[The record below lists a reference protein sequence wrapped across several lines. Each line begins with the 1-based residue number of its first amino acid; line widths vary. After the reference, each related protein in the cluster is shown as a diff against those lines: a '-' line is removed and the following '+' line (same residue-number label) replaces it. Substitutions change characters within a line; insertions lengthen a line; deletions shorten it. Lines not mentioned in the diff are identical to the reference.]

1 MKIFGTG
8 FIAQYLKKGNLYFND
23 NYIIYAAGISN
34 SKISDEKDLK
44 RELNQIKNFIKKYNN
59 KKIIIYLSTMSVFD
73 KLLKNNKYIK
83 NKLLIEDLFKK
94 KVKKFII
101 VRLTQ
106 VVGNNQNPS
115 TITNFFY
122 NNIKNNNSFYLW
134 SGQKRNLIDIDD
146 VVKIFKRILKKKF
159 IKSKIINI
167 YNTKSISVKKIII
180 ILSKILNK
188 EVKFKE
194 KKFKKRLGYFSYKKF
209 TKFYQF
215 ANLFDKGNYNKRILI
230 KYYK

>member
-1 MKIFGTG
+1 M
-8 FIAQYLKKGNLYFND
+8 
-23 NYIIYAAGISN
+23 
-34 SKISDEKDLK
+34 
-44 RELNQIKNFIKKYNN
+44 IKNI
-59 KKIIIYLSTMSVFD
+59 
-73 KLLKNNKYIK
+73 
-83 NKLLIEDLFKK
+83 LLIEDLFKK

-146 VVKIFKRILKKKF
+146 VVKIFKKILKKKF

-188 EVKFKE
+188 KVKFKE
-194 KKFKKRLGYFSYKKF
+194 KKFKKRLGYFSYKKY

-215 ANLFDKGNYNKRILI
+215 ANLFDKGNYNKRILM